1 MSIGITAITVTGV
14 YNKRLIYYTSDRQSS
29 NIKIRATGNIS
40 FSEMNE
46 SSFSHS
52 LSVYLH

>member
-29 NIKIRATGNIS
+29 NIKVRATGNIS

-46 SSFSHS
+46 SSFS
-52 LSVYLH
+52 Y